1 MNDVES
7 MNLERLEN
15 AIRELLLVS
24 AESVGDGALKLIGGV
39 PEEVVVQVKGA
50 KVTVSVYSM
59 RWQSVSSLVVHPIPI
74 ASLYWRRIPS
84 DRLRH
89 ELKNLIETARE
100 IRRSKYRQCC
110 HCGESKPPEW
120 LHDEQTCHSCAERV
134 LGVIH

>member
-1 MNDVES
+1 

-24 AESVGDGALKLIGGV
+24 AESVGDGALKLIGGD
-39 PEEVVVQVKGA
+39 PEEV
-50 KVTVSVYSM
+50 
-59 RWQSVSSLVVHPIPI
+59 VVHPIPI